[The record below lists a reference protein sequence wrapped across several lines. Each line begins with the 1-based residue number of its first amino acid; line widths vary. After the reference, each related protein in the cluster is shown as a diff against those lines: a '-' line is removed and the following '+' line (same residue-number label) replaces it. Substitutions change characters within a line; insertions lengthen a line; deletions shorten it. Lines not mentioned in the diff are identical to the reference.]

1 MCVVEHLYTNR
12 EIMIYRDT
20 LKNQQFQ
27 VGKFKRVLKRQGDK
41 HPAVTTS
48 KLLIF
53 LVASFFLSFQITLKV
68 NFSKKCEKREPW
80 PLWKWT
86 RCSGVSRLCK
96 WQGNSES
103 PWRHWG
109 LELVTCAGS
118 RLCLCSSSAMEQWLM
133 SPWGSDTAAVPLL
146 RHLNKSWR
154 NTLIF
159 TSDSLLGT

>member
-1 MCVVEHLYTNR
+1 MCVVEHLHTNR

-80 PLWKWT
+80 PL
-86 RCSGVSRLCK
+86 
-96 WQGNSES
+96 
-103 PWRHWG
+103 
-109 LELVTCAGS
+109 
-118 RLCLCSSSAMEQWLM
+118 
-133 SPWGSDTAAVPLL
+133 
-146 RHLNKSWR
+146 
-154 NTLIF
+154 
-159 TSDSLLGT
+159 